1 MNNLCG
7 RNFHLG
13 PQLNSPANLTPVINT
28 FRGTYRMETTY
39 FYQVLTEQATL
50 DHAKRSTY
58 VIFVHAQSRLKPTSF
73 AKTAN

>member
-1 MNNLCG
+1 
-7 RNFHLG
+7 
-13 PQLNSPANLTPVINT
+13 
-28 FRGTYRMETTY
+28 METTY